1 MTGRFITLEGIEG
14 VGKTT
19 QANAVADMLRALGH
33 EVVLTREPGGTAL
46 GEGIRALLLDKSL
59 PAMAPTS
66 ELLLIFAA
74 RAEHLDKVIR
84 PALVSGQWVVCDRY
98 TDATYAYQGGG
109 RGLPA
114 DSIAVVERLVQRGL
128 SPDLTL
134 LFDAPVPQA
143 LARAKARGEGDRFEA
158 ERASFFA
165 RVRDAYLARAAA
177 EPARFHRVDASRP
190 VEEVTTALRRFLVDW
205 AA

>member
-84 PALVSGQWVVCDRY
+84 PALEGGQWVVCDRY

-109 RGLPA
+109 RGLPDDA
-114 DSIAVVERLVQRGL
+114 IAALERLVQRGL

-134 LFDAPVPQA
+134 LFDAPVPLA
-143 LARAKARGEGDRFEA
+143 LARAKARGEGDRFET
-158 ERASFFA
+158 ERASFFT

-177 EPARFHRVDASRP
+177 EPSRFHRVDASQP
-190 VEEVTTALRRFLVDW
+190 VADVTASLQRFLAGW
-205 AA
+205 AT